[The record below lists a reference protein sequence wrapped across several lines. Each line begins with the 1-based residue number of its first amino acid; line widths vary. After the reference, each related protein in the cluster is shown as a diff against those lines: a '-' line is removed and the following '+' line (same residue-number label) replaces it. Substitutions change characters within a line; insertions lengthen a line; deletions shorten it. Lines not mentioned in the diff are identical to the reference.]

1 MLSEPNVNH
10 YAYGSG
16 IDTVVAERDIVL
28 TYVLKILDDI
38 KMLDSLAFK
47 GGTCLKKIYYG
58 KTTRFSE
65 DLDFTS
71 IDNRNAAHFNDR
83 LKEIFH
89 CKEYYGI
96 TFKIKDEHTKDE
108 GEILSHGAIL
118 SYNHEW
124 NSGQFDL
131 EVSYRERPALPVK
144 YLPIQKE
151 LYFKYLEFN
160 KIDVPSLDREELMS
174 EKIRA
179 TLQRCRPRDIYDLY
193 RYSRSSYN
201 KELVKT
207 LAVIKCW
214 NVREQFNPQSLLNNI
229 QNEEYRWS
237 DLERLVRPNQLPNK
251 RDLISN
257 TVKHYTYLKD
267 LGSDLQQ
274 IANDSA
280 KHKLVQDVNKILSDL
295 KLKVT

>member
-131 EVSYRERPALPVK
+131 EVSYRERPAL
-144 YLPIQKE
+144 
-151 LYFKYLEFN
+151 
-160 KIDVPSLDREELMS
+160 
-174 EKIRA
+174 
-179 TLQRCRPRDIYDLY
+179 
-193 RYSRSSYN
+193 
-201 KELVKT
+201 
-207 LAVIKCW
+207 
-214 NVREQFNPQSLLNNI
+214 
-229 QNEEYRWS
+229 
-237 DLERLVRPNQLPNK
+237 
-251 RDLISN
+251 
-257 TVKHYTYLKD
+257 
-267 LGSDLQQ
+267 
-274 IANDSA
+274 
-280 KHKLVQDVNKILSDL
+280 
-295 KLKVT
+295 